1 MFSTLM
7 SFVVNHWRDI
17 IVAIVF
23 SFLVSVLFYLQ
34 YTIQGL
40 NKENQSL
47 TYQLSL
53 AQQQIDGLNVSIS
66 SVRVELESSNTLLN
80 ECYANIEQRTK
91 DLTEIE
97 QIMSI
102 KTKYLTSSTDIK
114 EEEESQSYDLIN
126 PQVNE
131 AGLDFINR
139 KYSTLR

>member
-34 YTIQGL
+34 RTIQDL
-40 NKENQSL
+40 SKENQTL
-47 TYQLSL
+47 TYQLTL

-66 SVRVELESSNTLLN
+66 SARVELESSNTLLN
-80 ECYANIEQRTK
+80 ECYTNIEQRTK

-102 KTKYLTSSTDIK
+102 KTKYLTDSTDIQ

-126 PQVNE
+126 PQINQ

>member
-40 NKENQSL
+40 DKENQSL
-47 TYQLSL
+47 TYQLTL

-114 EEEESQSYDLIN
+114 EEEESQSYELIN
-126 PQVNE
+126 PQVNK

>member
-1 MFSTLM
+1 MFSPLM

>member
-34 YTIQGL
+34 RTIQDL
-40 NKENQSL
+40 SKENQTL
-47 TYQLSL
+47 TYQLTL

-66 SVRVELESSNTLLN
+66 SIRIELESSNTLLN
-80 ECYANIEQRTK
+80 ECYASIEQRTK

-102 KTKYLTSSTDIK
+102 KTKYLTDSTDIQ

-126 PQVNE
+126 PQINQ

-139 KYSTLR
+139 KHATLR